1 MTLHV
6 ALAVS
11 ALAASAMLFFSGVVR
26 PLAAVALLASGLEV
40 AMAFG
45 LLRLHV
51 AGVPLGLVLGLCLA
65 VPGLVAWQRAA
76 TRRRDVSGR
85 SDRSAARPLPHTGGR
100 RPSTRSRAASAATT
114 ASRPTC
120 RRAPRW
126 MRSGI

>member
-65 VPGLVAWQRAA
+65 VPGLVAW
-76 TRRRDVSGR
+76 
-85 SDRSAARPLPHTGGR
+85 L
-100 RPSTRSRAASAATT
+100 RAASKPAVSAAALVAFTGVLQT
-114 ASRPTC
+114 LVSLNARL
-120 RRAPRW
+120 
-126 MRSGI
+126 

>member
-11 ALAASAMLFFSGVVR
+11 ALAASAILFFSAVAR
-26 PLAAVALLASGLEV
+26 PLAAVAFVASALEV

-65 VPGLVAWQRAA
+65 VPGLLAW
-76 TRRRDVSGR
+76 
-85 SDRSAARPLPHTGGR
+85 L
-100 RPSTRSRAASAATT
+100 RAASKAAVSAAALVAFAGVLQTIV
-114 ASRPTC
+114 SLNGR
-120 RRAPRW
+120 
-126 MRSGI
+126 I